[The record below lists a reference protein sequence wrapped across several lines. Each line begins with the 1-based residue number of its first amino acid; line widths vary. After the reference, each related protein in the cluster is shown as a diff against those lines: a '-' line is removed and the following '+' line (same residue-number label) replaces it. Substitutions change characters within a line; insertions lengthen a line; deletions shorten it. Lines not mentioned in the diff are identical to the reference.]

1 MPLPPAPGRASYG
14 HAGELRG
21 SDGRA
26 VALHAVSEAWRR
38 GGTAGQGGEDGRQAL
53 KMGRGRGEGGPS
65 LLAPVSAV
73 ALTWRVGDRDG
84 RQGAVVAV

>member
-1 MPLPPAPGRASYG
+1 MK
-14 HAGELRG
+14 RG
-21 SDGRA
+21 D
-26 VALHAVSEAWRR
+26 E

-53 KMGRGRGEGGPS
+53 KMGRGRGGGEGGPS

-84 RQGAVVAV
+84 RQGAVVVV